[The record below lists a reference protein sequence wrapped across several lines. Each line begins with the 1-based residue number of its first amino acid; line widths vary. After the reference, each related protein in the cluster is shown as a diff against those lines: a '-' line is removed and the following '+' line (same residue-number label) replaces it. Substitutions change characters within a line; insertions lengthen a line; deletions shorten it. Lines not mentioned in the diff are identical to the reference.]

1 MTEPSLTIRDAR
13 AADLP
18 AIVTMLAD
26 DPLGAG
32 RERVAEPLPPAY
44 HAAFGE
50 IESDPRQRLLVAERD
65 DTLVGT
71 LQLSIIPNLTFG
83 GRRRAQVEG
92 VRIAESARGQGV
104 GRSLIEHA
112 KGIAQEQGC
121 HLLQL
126 TTNRQRPEAVRFYER
141 LGFVDSHHG
150 LKLYL
155 QSA

>member
-1 MTEPSLTIRDAR
+1 MSDAAVTIRDACPD
-13 AADLP
+13 DLP
-18 AIVTMLAD
+18 GIVAMLAD
-26 DPLGAG
+26 DPLAAD
-32 RERVAEPLPPAY
+32 RECAADPLPRPY
-44 HAAFGE
+44 FDAFGE

-65 DTLVGT
+65 GRLAGT
-71 LQLSIIPNLTFG
+71 LQLSIIPNLTFE

-92 VRIAESARGQGV
+92 VRIAASARGQGV
-104 GRSLIEHA
+104 GRSLVEHA
-112 KGIAQEQGC
+112 KAIAQEQGC

-155 QSA
+155 QS

>member
-1 MTEPSLTIRDAR
+1 MSEASLTIRGAH

-18 AIVTMLAD
+18 AIVAMLAD
-26 DPLGAG
+26 DPLAAS
-32 RERVAEPLPPAY
+32 RESATEPLPPAY
-44 HAAFGE
+44 YEAFEE
-50 IESDPRQRLLVAERD
+50 IESDPRQTLLVAEQD
-65 DTLVGT
+65 GSLLGT
-71 LQLSIIPNLTFG
+71 LQLSIIPNLTFE
-83 GRRRAQVEG
+83 GRRRAQVEA
-92 VRIAESARGQGV
+92 VRIAASARGRGV

-112 KGIAQEQGC
+112 KAIAGEHHC

-155 QSA
+155 QS

>member
-1 MTEPSLTIRDAR
+1 MTDPSLTIRDAR
-13 AADLP
+13 AEDLP
-18 AIVTMLAD
+18 AIVAMLAD

-44 HAAFGE
+44 YVAFEE
-50 IESDPRQRLLVAERD
+50 IESDPRQRLLVAESD
-65 DTLVGT
+65 HTLVGT

-92 VRIAESARGQGV
+92 VRIAGSARGRGV
-104 GRSLIEHA
+104 GRSLMEHA
-112 KGIAQEQGC
+112 KAIAREQGC

-155 QSA
+155 QSD

>member
-1 MTEPSLTIRDAR
+1 MSEASLVIRDAR
-13 AADLP
+13 ARDLP
-18 AIVTMLAD
+18 AIVALLAD
-26 DPLGAG
+26 DPLAAT
-32 RERVAEPLPPAY
+32 RESATEPLPTAY
-44 HAAFGE
+44 YEAFEE
-50 IESDPRQRLLVAERD
+50 IESDPRQMLLVAELGGS
-65 DTLVGT
+65 LVGT
-71 LQLSIIPNLTFG
+71 LQLSIIPNLTFE

-92 VRIAESARGQGV
+92 VRIAASARGQGV

-112 KGIAQEQGC
+112 KAIAGGHRC

-155 QSA
+155 QS

>member
-1 MTEPSLTIRDAR
+1 MTDPLLTIRDAR

-18 AIVTMLAD
+18 AIVAMLAD
-26 DPLGAG
+26 DPMGAG
-32 RERVAEPLPPAY
+32 RERFAEPLPPAY
-44 HAAFGE
+44 FAAFDE

-65 DTLVGT
+65 DALVGT

-92 VRIAESARGQGV
+92 VRIAGSARGQGV
-104 GRSLIEHA
+104 GRSLMEHA
-112 KGIAQEQGC
+112 KGIAQDQGC